1 MISFWDPAKAGYAMN
16 VVAAKA
22 MNGETIETGADLGV
36 EGYNE
41 VRVDGKVIYG
51 QAWVDV
57 TADNMND
64 YDF

>member
-22 MNGETIETGADLGV
+22 LNGESIEDGSDLGV
-36 EGYNE
+36 EGYDK
-41 VRVDGKVIYG
+41 VKLDGKVIYG

-57 TADNMND
+57 TAENMD
-64 YDF
+64 QYDF

>member
-1 MISFWDPAKAGYAMN
+1 
-16 VVAAKA
+16 
-22 MNGETIETGADLGV
+22 V

-57 TADNMND
+57 NADNLD
-64 YDF
+64 EYDF